1 MEIIILSKK
10 RRDVKYLSY
19 LISIG
24 IIYLITKEEEYKE
37 RVLVPVRINP
47 KEVIKEK
54 FLSGQIDEITY
65 YEMILK
71 LENNKER

>member
-1 MEIIILSKK
+1 MEVFIMIIFAL
-10 RRDVKYLSY
+10 

-37 RVLVPVRINP
+37 GVLVPVRINP

>member
-1 MEIIILSKK
+1 MIIFAL
-10 RRDVKYLSY
+10 

>member
-1 MEIIILSKK
+1 MIIFAL
-10 RRDVKYLSY
+10 

-37 RVLVPVRINP
+37 GVLVPVRINP

-54 FLSGQIDEITY
+54 FLSGQIDVITY

>member
-1 MEIIILSKK
+1 MIIFSL
-10 RRDVKYLSY
+10 

-37 RVLVPVRINP
+37 GVLVPVRINP

>member
-1 MEIIILSKK
+1 MIIFAL
-10 RRDVKYLSY
+10 

-24 IIYLITKEEEYKE
+24 IIYLITKEEEYIE
-37 RVLVPVRINP
+37 GVLVPVRINP

>member
-1 MEIIILSKK
+1 MIIFAL
-10 RRDVKYLSY
+10 

-37 RVLVPVRINP
+37 GVLVPVRINP

-71 LENNKER
+71 L

>member
-1 MEIIILSKK
+1 MEVFIIIIFSL
-10 RRDVKYLSY
+10 

-37 RVLVPVRINP
+37 GVLVPVRINP

-71 LENNKER
+71 LGNNKER